1 MSEVILQSLKVG
13 LWLEELHDKRVE
25 VMRVHSHVLQKLDRR
40 LKSIDISMLLE
51 QYSKVIHSIKENINV
66 INSVGSDKVKCRG
79 QIEALQRCE
88 QNLLTVS
95 EKCLKLVATC
105 ESLDNDV
112 YGDVTM
118 ECSLHA
124 YDSLHQC
131 TELQQ
136 LIDSKMETI
145 TNTMILLEDESSCLQ
160 QLQNI
165 SKSLGRNIIQDQEQ
179 VVENIV
185 HSFALKAN
193 TVIERSTTIE
203 NETAR

>member
-1 MSEVILQSLKVG
+1 MKVS

-25 VMRVHSHVLQKLDRR
+25 VMKVHGHVLEKLDRR
-40 LKSIDISMLLE
+40 LKSINISILLDE
-51 QYSKVIHSIKENINV
+51 YGKMIHSIKENINV
-66 INSVGSDKVKCRG
+66 INCVGSDKLKCRG
-79 QIEALQRCE
+79 QIEALQKSE
-88 QNLLTVS
+88 QDLLNVS

-105 ESLDNDV
+105 ESLDNSL
-112 YGDVTM
+112 YGDVSM

-136 LIDSKMETI
+136 LIDIKMEAI
-145 TNTMILLEDESSCLQ
+145 NNTMILLEEQTSCIQ

-165 SKSLGRNIIQDQEQ
+165 SKVLGKKNIQDQ
-179 VVENIV
+179 VEDVERLV
-185 HSFALKAN
+185 HSFSLKAN
-193 TVIERSTTIE
+193 TVMERSTMIE